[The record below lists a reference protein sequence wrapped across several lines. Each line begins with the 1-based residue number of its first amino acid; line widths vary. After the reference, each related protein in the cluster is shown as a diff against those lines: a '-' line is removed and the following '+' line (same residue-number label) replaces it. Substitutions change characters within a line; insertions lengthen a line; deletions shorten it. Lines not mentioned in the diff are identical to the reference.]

1 MGGVGK
7 TTLLARI
14 NNKFDEEVS
23 EFDVVIWVVV
33 SKDLQYKG
41 IQDQILRRLRADQE
55 LEKETEEKKASFIEN
70 FLRRKKFILLLDDL
84 WSAVDLNKIGVPRPT
99 QENGS
104 KIVFTTRKKEVC
116 RHMRAD
122 DELKID
128 CLSTNEAWELF
139 QNVVGEAP
147 LKKDSEILTLAK
159 KISEKCHGLP
169 LALNVIGKAMSC
181 KEDVHEW
188 RHANDVLK
196 SSSREFPGMEENILS
211 VLKFSYDGLEDDKM
225 KSCFLYCSL
234 FPEDYEIK
242 KEELIE
248 YWINEGFINGK
259 RDEDGSNNKGH
270 VIIGLL
276 VRAHLLM
283 ESETTVKMHDVLRE
297 MALWIG
303 STSEKEEEKQCVKS
317 GVKLSCI
324 PDDINWSVLRRISLM
339 SNQIEKISCCPK
351 CPNLSTLFL
360 RDNDLKGTPGKF
372 FQFMPS
378 LVVLDLSRN
387 RSLRD
392 LPEEICSLTSLK
404 YLNLSYTRISSLSVG
419 LKGLR
424 KLISL
429 DLEFT
434 KLKSIDGIGTSLPN
448 LQVLKLYRSRQYID
462 ARSIE
467 ELQLL
472 EHLKILTGN
481 VTDSS
486 IYLES
491 IQRVEGL
498 VRCVQRLRII
508 NMSTEVLT
516 LNTVALGGL
525 RELEIINSKIA
536 EIKIDWKCKGKEDLP
551 SPYFKHLFSI
561 VIQDL
566 EGPKELTWLLFAPNL
581 KHLEVIRSPSLE
593 EIINKEKGMSISNVT
608 VPFPKLESL
617 TLRGL
622 PELER
627 ICSSPQALPSLKD
640 IAHCPKLPLENPSF
654 HSSNNLLIGI
664 LYPPVQKSL
673 ISISDGNHVKR
684 KYYLSCDQTLNQ
696 TCNCLFGDGNYIHM
710 MKANLEALETTMQE
724 LRQRRDDLLT
734 RVSTEED
741 KGLQRLAQVEGWLS
755 RVARI
760 DSQVSDLLKD
770 EPTETKR
777 LCLFGYFKELL
788 SRKDFEKVAEKRPAP
803 KVGKKHIQ
811 TTIGLDSMVE
821 KAWNSIMKPERRTLG
836 IYGMGGVGKT
846 TLLTHINNKL
856 EKEVNGFDVVIWVV
870 VSQDLQYKGI
880 QDQILRRL
888 RVDKEW
894 ENQTEEEK
902 ASSIDDI
909 LGRKKF
915 VLLLDDLWSEVDLNK
930 IGVPHPTQEN
940 GSKIVFT
947 TRSKEVCSDMEA
959 DDKLQIDCLPANE
972 AWELFRSIVGEDTLK
987 LHQDIPT
994 LAKKICEKC
1003 YGLPLAL
1010 NVIGKA
1016 MKYKEDVHE
1025 WRHAKK
1031 VLSTS
1036 SHEFPGMEDKILSVL
1051 KFSYDGFI
1059 DGKRDEDG
1067 SNNEGHVIIG
1077 SLVRAHLLMECEKES
1092 SFFQLGF
1099 IPAVKMHDVLR
1110 EMALW
1115 IGKEEE
1121 KQCGNKL
1128 EGIPGEFFQFMKA
1141 LVVLDLSRN
1150 EYLRELPEEIC
1161 SLISLQYLNLSRT
1174 EISSLPVGLKGL
1186 RKLISLDLEHCF
1198 LLRSINGIGTSL
1210 PNLQVLKLYS
1220 SQVFIDA
1227 RSIEELQLL
1236 EHLKILTGNV
1246 KDALILESIQRV
1258 ERLASCVQRLFI
1270 FGMSAEV
1277 ITLNTAALGG
1287 LRGLEIWYSQIS
1299 EIKIDWKSKEKEDL
1313 LCNSSPYFRHL
1324 SSIFI
1329 LSLKGPK
1336 ELSWLLFAPNLK
1348 HLHVTSA
1355 RNIEEIINKEKGMS
1369 INNVYPPDMTVPFA
1383 KLESLTLR
1391 YLDELKRICSSPPPA
1406 LPSLRKFVVQYCPKL
1421 PKAAIREFQ
1430 RHEQE

>member
-1 MGGVGK
+1 MGGCVSVDIPCDQVVSQTYRCLFGDGNHIHMMKANLEALDTATRELRERRVDLSRRVSLEEDKGLERLAKVEGWLSRAESIDSEVSKKLEEVKELLSKGVFEELAEKRPASKVVKKDIQTTIGLDSMVGKAWNSIMKPEGRTLGIYGMGGVGK

-14 NNKFDEEVS
+14 NNKFDEEVN

-70 FLRRKKFILLLDDL
+70 ILRRKKFILLLDDL

-104 KIVFTTRKKEVC
+104 KIVFTTP
-116 RHMRAD
+116 
-122 DELKID
+122 
-128 CLSTNEAWELF
+128 WELF

-270 VIIGLL
+270 VIIGSL

-324 PDDINWSVLRRISLM
+324 PDDINWSVSRRISLM

-360 RDNDLKGTPGKF
+360 RDNDLKGIPGKF

-392 LPEEICSLTSLK
+392 LPEEICSLTSLQ

-498 VRCVQRLRII
+498 VRCVQRLRVI
-508 NMSTEVLT
+508 NMSAEVLT

-525 RELEIINSKIA
+525 RELEIINSKIS
-536 EIKIDWKCKGKEDLP
+536 EINIDWKCKGKEDLP
-551 SPYFKHLFSI
+551 SPCFKHLFSI

-566 EGPKELTWLLFAPNL
+566 EGPKELSWLLFAPNL

-640 IAHCPKLPLENPSF
+640 IAHCPKLPLESF
-654 HSSNNLLIGI
+654 QDTNR
-664 LYPPVQKSL
+664 Y
-673 ISISDGNHVKR
+673 
-684 KYYLSCDQTLNQ
+684 
-696 TCNCLFGDGNYIHM
+696 
-710 MKANLEALETTMQE
+710 
-724 LRQRRDDLLT
+724 
-734 RVSTEED
+734 
-741 KGLQRLAQVEGWLS
+741 VE
-755 RVARI
+755 
-760 DSQVSDLLKD
+760 
-770 EPTETKR
+770 
-777 LCLFGYFKELL
+777 
-788 SRKDFEKVAEKRPAP
+788 
-803 KVGKKHIQ
+803 
-811 TTIGLDSMVE
+811 
-821 KAWNSIMKPERRTLG
+821 
-836 IYGMGGVGKT
+836 
-846 TLLTHINNKL
+846 
-856 EKEVNGFDVVIWVV
+856 
-870 VSQDLQYKGI
+870 
-880 QDQILRRL
+880 
-888 RVDKEW
+888 
-894 ENQTEEEK
+894 
-902 ASSIDDI
+902 
-909 LGRKKF
+909 
-915 VLLLDDLWSEVDLNK
+915 
-930 IGVPHPTQEN
+930 
-940 GSKIVFT
+940 
-947 TRSKEVCSDMEA
+947 
-959 DDKLQIDCLPANE
+959 
-972 AWELFRSIVGEDTLK
+972 
-987 LHQDIPT
+987 
-994 LAKKICEKC
+994 
-1003 YGLPLAL
+1003 
-1010 NVIGKA
+1010 
-1016 MKYKEDVHE
+1016 
-1025 WRHAKK
+1025 
-1031 VLSTS
+1031 
-1036 SHEFPGMEDKILSVL
+1036 
-1051 KFSYDGFI
+1051 
-1059 DGKRDEDG
+1059 
-1067 SNNEGHVIIG
+1067 
-1077 SLVRAHLLMECEKES
+1077 
-1092 SFFQLGF
+1092 
-1099 IPAVKMHDVLR
+1099 
-1110 EMALW
+1110 
-1115 IGKEEE
+1115 
-1121 KQCGNKL
+1121 
-1128 EGIPGEFFQFMKA
+1128 
-1141 LVVLDLSRN
+1141 
-1150 EYLRELPEEIC
+1150 
-1161 SLISLQYLNLSRT
+1161 
-1174 EISSLPVGLKGL
+1174 
-1186 RKLISLDLEHCF
+1186 
-1198 LLRSINGIGTSL
+1198 
-1210 PNLQVLKLYS
+1210 
-1220 SQVFIDA
+1220 
-1227 RSIEELQLL
+1227 IEE
-1236 EHLKILTGNV
+1236 
-1246 KDALILESIQRV
+1246 
-1258 ERLASCVQRLFI
+1258 
-1270 FGMSAEV
+1270 
-1277 ITLNTAALGG
+1277 
-1287 LRGLEIWYSQIS
+1287 
-1299 EIKIDWKSKEKEDL
+1299 
-1313 LCNSSPYFRHL
+1313 
-1324 SSIFI
+1324 
-1329 LSLKGPK
+1329 
-1336 ELSWLLFAPNLK
+1336 
-1348 HLHVTSA
+1348 
-1355 RNIEEIINKEKGMS
+1355 
-1369 INNVYPPDMTVPFA
+1369 
-1383 KLESLTLR
+1383 
-1391 YLDELKRICSSPPPA
+1391 
-1406 LPSLRKFVVQYCPKL
+1406 
-1421 PKAAIREFQ
+1421 
-1430 RHEQE
+1430 

>member
-1 MGGVGK
+1 MGGCVSVDIPCDQVVSQTYRCLFGDGNHIHMMKANLEALDTATRELRERRVDLSRRVSLEEDKGLERLAKVEGWLSRAESIHSEVSDLLREEPTETKRLCLFGYCSKNCISSCKYGKKVSKKLEEVKELLSKGVFEELAEKRPASKVVKKDIQTTIGLDSMVGK
-7 TTLLARI
+7 AWGSIMKPEGRTLGI
-14 NNKFDEEVS
+14 Y
-23 EFDVVIWVVV
+23 
-33 SKDLQYKG
+33 DLQYKV

-55 LEKETEEKKASFIEN
+55 LEKETEEKKASFTEN
-70 FLRRKKFILLLDDL
+70 ILRRKKFILLLDDL

-169 LALNVIGKAMSC
+169 LALNVIGKTMSC

-196 SSSREFPGMEENILS
+196 
-211 VLKFSYDGLEDDKM
+211 K
-225 KSCFLYCSL
+225 
-234 FPEDYEIK
+234 
-242 KEELIE
+242 
-248 YWINEGFINGK
+248 
-259 RDEDGSNNKGH
+259 
-270 VIIGLL
+270 
-276 VRAHLLM
+276 
-283 ESETTVKMHDVLRE
+283 
-297 MALWIG
+297 
-303 STSEKEEEKQCVKS
+303 
-317 GVKLSCI
+317 
-324 PDDINWSVLRRISLM
+324 
-339 SNQIEKISCCPK
+339 
-351 CPNLSTLFL
+351 
-360 RDNDLKGTPGKF
+360 
-372 FQFMPS
+372 
-378 LVVLDLSRN
+378 
-387 RSLRD
+387 
-392 LPEEICSLTSLK
+392 
-404 YLNLSYTRISSLSVG
+404 
-419 LKGLR
+419 
-424 KLISL
+424 
-429 DLEFT
+429 
-434 KLKSIDGIGTSLPN
+434 
-448 LQVLKLYRSRQYID
+448 
-462 ARSIE
+462 
-467 ELQLL
+467 
-472 EHLKILTGN
+472 
-481 VTDSS
+481 
-486 IYLES
+486 
-491 IQRVEGL
+491 
-498 VRCVQRLRII
+498 
-508 NMSTEVLT
+508 
-516 LNTVALGGL
+516 
-525 RELEIINSKIA
+525 
-536 EIKIDWKCKGKEDLP
+536 
-551 SPYFKHLFSI
+551 
-561 VIQDL
+561 
-566 EGPKELTWLLFAPNL
+566 
-581 KHLEVIRSPSLE
+581 
-593 EIINKEKGMSISNVT
+593 
-608 VPFPKLESL
+608 
-617 TLRGL
+617 
-622 PELER
+622 
-627 ICSSPQALPSLKD
+627 
-640 IAHCPKLPLENPSF
+640 
-654 HSSNNLLIGI
+654 
-664 LYPPVQKSL
+664 
-673 ISISDGNHVKR
+673 
-684 KYYLSCDQTLNQ
+684 
-696 TCNCLFGDGNYIHM
+696 
-710 MKANLEALETTMQE
+710 

-760 DSQVSDLLKD
+760 DSQCISSCEYGKKVSKKL
-770 EPTETKR
+770 EEV
-777 LCLFGYFKELL
+777 KELL

-856 EKEVNGFDVVIWVV
+856 DKEVNGFDVVIWVV

-930 IGVPHPTQEN
+930 IGVPRPTQEN

-1036 SHEFPGMEDKILSVL
+1036 SHEFPGMEEKILSIL
-1051 KFSYDGFI
+1051 KFSYDGL
-1059 DGKRDEDG
+1059 KEENRDEDG
-1067 SNNEGHVIIG
+1067 SNNQGHDIIG
-1077 SLVRAHLLMECEKES
+1077 SLVRAHLLMECEKE
-1092 SFFQLGF
+1092 FTA
-1099 IPAVKMHDVLR
+1099 AVKMHDVLR

-1115 IGKEEE
+1115 IGSMSEKEEE
-1121 KQCGNKL
+1121 KQCVKTG
-1128 EGIPGEFFQFMKA
+1128 GIPGEFFQFMKA
-1141 LVVLDLSRN
+1141 LVVLDLSHN
-1150 EYLRELPEEIC
+1150 LLWELPEEIC
-1161 SLISLQYLNLSRT
+1161 SLTSLQCLSLSFTFIR
-1174 EISSLPVGLKGL
+1174 SLSVGLKGL
-1186 RKLISLDLEHCF
+1186 RKLISLDLEWTS
-1198 LLRSINGIGTSL
+1198 LTSIDGIGTSL
-1210 PNLQVLKLYS
+1210 PNLQVLKLYHS
-1220 SQVFIDA
+1220 RVYIDA

-1246 KDALILESIQRV
+1246 KDALMLESIQRV
-1258 ERLASCVQRLFI
+1258 ERLASCVQRLLISGVF
-1270 FGMSAEV
+1270 AEV

-1329 LSLKGPK
+1329 YDLEGPK
-1336 ELSWLLFAPNLK
+1336 ELTWLLFAPNLK
-1348 HLHVTSA
+1348 HLHVRSA
-1355 RNIEEIINKEKGMS
+1355 RSRSVEEIINKEKGMS
-1369 INNVYPPDMTVPFA
+1369 ISNVHPDMTVPFRT
-1383 KLESLTLR
+1383 LESLTLER
-1391 YLDELKRICSSPPPA
+1391 LPELKRICSSPPPA
-1406 LPSLRKFVVQYCPKL
+1406 LPSLKIVLVEKCPKL
-1421 PKAAIREFQ
+1421 PEAAIREFQ

>member
-1 MGGVGK
+1 MMKANLEALDTATRELRERRVDLSRRVSLEEDKGLERLAKVEGWLSRAESIDSEVSDLLREEPTETKRLCLFGYCSKNCISSCKYGKKVSKKLEEVKELLSKGVFEELAEKRPASKVVKKDIQTTIGLDSMVGKAWGSIMKPEGRTLGIYGMGGVGK

-70 FLRRKKFILLLDDL
+70 ILRRKKFILLLDDL

-225 KSCFLYCSL
+225 KSCFMYCSL

-270 VIIGLL
+270 VIIGSL

-317 GVKLSCI
+317 GVKLRLI
-324 PDDINWSVLRRISLM
+324 PDDINWSVSRRISLM

-360 RDNDLKGTPGKF
+360 RDNDLKGIPGKF

-392 LPEEICSLTSLK
+392 LPEEICSLTSLQ

-448 LQVLKLYRSRQYID
+448 LQ
-462 ARSIE
+462 
-467 ELQLL
+467 
-472 EHLKILTGN
+472 
-481 VTDSS
+481 
-486 IYLES
+486 
-491 IQRVEGL
+491 
-498 VRCVQRLRII
+498 
-508 NMSTEVLT
+508 
-516 LNTVALGGL
+516 
-525 RELEIINSKIA
+525 
-536 EIKIDWKCKGKEDLP
+536 
-551 SPYFKHLFSI
+551 
-561 VIQDL
+561 
-566 EGPKELTWLLFAPNL
+566 
-581 KHLEVIRSPSLE
+581 
-593 EIINKEKGMSISNVT
+593 
-608 VPFPKLESL
+608 
-617 TLRGL
+617 
-622 PELER
+622 
-627 ICSSPQALPSLKD
+627 
-640 IAHCPKLPLENPSF
+640 
-654 HSSNNLLIGI
+654 
-664 LYPPVQKSL
+664 
-673 ISISDGNHVKR
+673 
-684 KYYLSCDQTLNQ
+684 
-696 TCNCLFGDGNYIHM
+696 
-710 MKANLEALETTMQE
+710 
-724 LRQRRDDLLT
+724 
-734 RVSTEED
+734 
-741 KGLQRLAQVEGWLS
+741 
-755 RVARI
+755 
-760 DSQVSDLLKD
+760 
-770 EPTETKR
+770 
-777 LCLFGYFKELL
+777 
-788 SRKDFEKVAEKRPAP
+788 
-803 KVGKKHIQ
+803 
-811 TTIGLDSMVE
+811 
-821 KAWNSIMKPERRTLG
+821 
-836 IYGMGGVGKT
+836 
-846 TLLTHINNKL
+846 
-856 EKEVNGFDVVIWVV
+856 
-870 VSQDLQYKGI
+870 
-880 QDQILRRL
+880 
-888 RVDKEW
+888 
-894 ENQTEEEK
+894 
-902 ASSIDDI
+902 
-909 LGRKKF
+909 KF
-915 VLLLDDLWSEVDLNK
+915 VLLLDDLWSAVDLNK
-930 IGVPHPTQEN
+930 IGVPRPTQEN

-947 TRSKEVCSDMEA
+947 TRKKEVCRHMRA

-987 LHQDIPT
+987 LHQDIPA
-994 LAKKICEKC
+994 LAKQICEKC

-1016 MKYKEDVHE
+1016 MSC
-1025 WRHAKK
+1025 KK
-1031 VLSTS
+1031 
-1036 SHEFPGMEDKILSVL
+1036 D
-1051 KFSYDGFI
+1051 
-1059 DGKRDEDG
+1059 
-1067 SNNEGHVIIG
+1067 
-1077 SLVRAHLLMECEKES
+1077 
-1092 SFFQLGF
+1092 
-1099 IPAVKMHDVLR
+1099 
-1110 EMALW
+1110 
-1115 IGKEEE
+1115 
-1121 KQCGNKL
+1121 
-1128 EGIPGEFFQFMKA
+1128 FMPA

-1150 EYLRELPEEIC
+1150 RTLRELPEEIC

-1174 EISSLPVGLKGL
+1174 CISSLPVCLKGL
-1186 RKLISLDLEHCF
+1186 RKLISLDLEF
-1198 LLRSINGIGTSL
+1198 SRLKSIDGIGTSL
-1210 PNLQVLKLYS
+1210 PNLQVLKLYFS
-1220 SQVFIDA
+1220 SVFIDA
-1227 RSIEELQLL
+1227 RSIEVLQLL

-1246 KDALILESIQRV
+1246 KDALMLESIQRV
-1258 ERLASCVQRLFI
+1258 ERLASCVQCLWI
-1270 FGMSAEV
+1270 SEMSAEV
-1277 ITLNTAALGG
+1277 LTLNTVALDG
-1287 LRGLEIWYSQIS
+1287 LRKLDIESSKIS

-1313 LCNSSPYFRHL
+1313 LCNSSPYFKHL
-1324 SSIFI
+1324 SRIAIFG
-1329 LSLKGPK
+1329 LEGPK

-1348 HLHVTSA
+1348 HLEVSISGS
-1355 RNIEEIINKEKGMS
+1355 IEELINKEKGMS
-1369 INNVYPPDMTVPFA
+1369 FRNVHPEMTVPFP
-1383 KLESLTLR
+1383 KLESLDLS
-1391 YLDELKRICSSPPPA
+1391 YLPGLKRICSSPPA
-1406 LPSLRKFVVQYCPKL
+1406 LPHLKNIIVKDCPNL
-1421 PKAAIREFQ
+1421 PKAAMKFP
-1430 RHEQE
+1430 RHE

>member
-1 MGGVGK
+1 MGGCVSVDIPCDQVVSQTYRCLFGDGNHIHMMKANLEALDTATRELRERRFDLSRRVSLEEDKGLERLAKVEGWLSRAESIDSEVSHLLREEPSETKRLCLFGYCSKNCISSCKYGKKVSKKLEEVKELLSKGVFEELAEKRPASKVVKKDIQTTIGLDSMVGKAWDSIMKPEGRTLGIYGMGGVGK

-14 NNKFDEEVS
+14 NNKFNEEVN

-70 FLRRKKFILLLDDL
+70 ILRRKKFILLLDDL

-225 KSCFLYCSL
+225 KSCFMYCSL

-270 VIIGLL
+270 VIIGSL

-317 GVKLSCI
+317 GVKLRLI
-324 PDDINWSVLRRISLM
+324 PDDINWSVSRRISLM

-360 RDNDLKGTPGKF
+360 RDNDLKGIPGKF

-392 LPEEICSLTSLK
+392 LPEEICSLTSLQ

-448 LQVLKLYRSRQYID
+448 LQVKCDRFFNLSGKYPKS
-462 ARSIE
+462 
-467 ELQLL
+467 
-472 EHLKILTGN
+472 
-481 VTDSS
+481 
-486 IYLES
+486 
-491 IQRVEGL
+491 
-498 VRCVQRLRII
+498 
-508 NMSTEVLT
+508 
-516 LNTVALGGL
+516 GG
-525 RELEIINSKIA
+525 I
-536 EIKIDWKCKGKEDLP
+536 
-551 SPYFKHLFSI
+551 
-561 VIQDL
+561 
-566 EGPKELTWLLFAPNL
+566 
-581 KHLEVIRSPSLE
+581 
-593 EIINKEKGMSISNVT
+593 
-608 VPFPKLESL
+608 
-617 TLRGL
+617 
-622 PELER
+622 
-627 ICSSPQALPSLKD
+627 
-640 IAHCPKLPLENPSF
+640 
-654 HSSNNLLIGI
+654 
-664 LYPPVQKSL
+664 
-673 ISISDGNHVKR
+673 
-684 KYYLSCDQTLNQ
+684 
-696 TCNCLFGDGNYIHM
+696 
-710 MKANLEALETTMQE
+710 
-724 LRQRRDDLLT
+724 
-734 RVSTEED
+734 
-741 KGLQRLAQVEGWLS
+741 
-755 RVARI
+755 
-760 DSQVSDLLKD
+760 
-770 EPTETKR
+770 
-777 LCLFGYFKELL
+777 
-788 SRKDFEKVAEKRPAP
+788 
-803 KVGKKHIQ
+803 
-811 TTIGLDSMVE
+811 
-821 KAWNSIMKPERRTLG
+821 
-836 IYGMGGVGKT
+836 
-846 TLLTHINNKL
+846 
-856 EKEVNGFDVVIWVV
+856 
-870 VSQDLQYKGI
+870 
-880 QDQILRRL
+880 
-888 RVDKEW
+888 
-894 ENQTEEEK
+894 
-902 ASSIDDI
+902 
-909 LGRKKF
+909 
-915 VLLLDDLWSEVDLNK
+915 
-930 IGVPHPTQEN
+930 
-940 GSKIVFT
+940 
-947 TRSKEVCSDMEA
+947 
-959 DDKLQIDCLPANE
+959 ANE

-987 LHQDIPT
+987 LHQDIPA
-994 LAKKICEKC
+994 LAKQICEKC

-1016 MKYKEDVHE
+1016 MSCKKDVHE
-1025 WRHAKK
+1025 WRHANK
-1031 VLSTS
+1031 VLKTS
-1036 SHEFPGMEDKILSVL
+1036 SHEFPGMEEKILSVL
-1051 KFSYDGFI
+1051 KFSYDGLETEKMKSCFLYCSLFPEDYEIEKEELIEYWISEGFI
-1059 DGKRDEDG
+1059 KGERDEDG
-1067 SNNEGHVIIG
+1067 SNNEGYDIIG
-1077 SLVRAHLLMECEKES
+1077 SLVRAHLLMECDTK
-1092 SFFQLGF
+1092 SFFQFGF

-1121 KQCGNKL
+1121 KQCVKSGGKLCRIPEDINWSVLRRISLMSNQIEEISCCPECPNLSTLFLRDNKL
-1128 EGIPGEFFQFMKA
+1128 EEGIPGKFFQFMPA

-1150 EYLRELPEEIC
+1150 RTLRELPEEIC

-1174 EISSLPVGLKGL
+1174 CISSLPVCLKGL
-1186 RKLISLDLEHCF
+1186 RKLISLDLEF
-1198 LLRSINGIGTSL
+1198 SRLKSIDGIGTSL
-1210 PNLQVLKLYS
+1210 PNLQVLKLYFS
-1220 SQVFIDA
+1220 SVFIDA
-1227 RSIEELQLL
+1227 RSIEVLQLL

-1246 KDALILESIQRV
+1246 KDALMLESIQRV
-1258 ERLASCVQRLFI
+1258 ERLASCVQCLWI
-1270 FGMSAEV
+1270 SEMSAEV
-1277 ITLNTAALGG
+1277 LTLNTVALDG
-1287 LRGLEIWYSQIS
+1287 LRKLDIESSKIS

-1313 LCNSSPYFRHL
+1313 LCNSSPYFKHL
-1324 SSIFI
+1324 SRIAIFG
-1329 LSLKGPK
+1329 LEGPK

-1348 HLHVTSA
+1348 HLEVSISGS
-1355 RNIEEIINKEKGMS
+1355 IEELINKEKGMS
-1369 INNVYPPDMTVPFA
+1369 FRNVHPEMTVPFP
-1383 KLESLTLR
+1383 KLESLDLS
-1391 YLDELKRICSSPPPA
+1391 YLPGLKRICSSPPA
-1406 LPSLRKFVVQYCPKL
+1406 LPHLKNIIVKDCPNL
-1421 PKAAIREFQ
+1421 PKAAMKFP
-1430 RHEQE
+1430 RHE